1 MSEKNQF
8 EMNAEIREIGK
19 HSSRSLRR
27 GERIPAIIY
36 GPKIKNANVSLV
48 EKEVVKFSKM
58 QYDNTIFVL
67 KSKDPQLNNLKI
79 LKKATAVHPVTRRPV
94 HLDLFAIDL
103 TKAIRV
109 AVEIRYEGRSI
120 GVKEGGILN
129 AVRRDVEV
137 ECLPTAIP
145 QFLSVDIT
153 NLGINDS
160 LHVSEL
166 VPPAGVKI
174 ITLAT
179 ETICTIALV
188 AEEVAAPVVAAAVEG
203 AAAVPGAAP
212 AAGAAA
218 GAPAAGAAAAGAK
231 KADAP
236 AAGKKDEKK

>member
-8 EMNAEIREIGK
+8 ELNAEMRQPGK
-19 HSSRSLRR
+19 HWSRGLRR
-27 GERIPAIIY
+27 GERIPAVIY

-48 EKEVVKFSKM
+48 EKEVVKYSKS
-58 QYDNTIFVL
+58 QYENTIFVL
-67 KSKDPQLNNLKI
+67 KSNDPQLNNLKV
-79 LKKATAVHPVTRRPV
+79 LKKATSIHPVNRRPV

-109 AVEIRYEGRSI
+109 AVEVRFEGRSI

-145 QFLSVDIT
+145 QFISVDIT

-174 ITLAT
+174 ITLPT
-179 ETICTIALV
+179 ETLCTVALV
-188 AEEVAAPVVAAAVEG
+188 AEEVAAPVAAAAAPAEG
-203 AAAVPGAAP
+203 AAAAPGAAP
-212 AAGAAA
+212 AD
-218 GAPAAGAAAAGAK
+218 AK
-231 KADAP
+231 KAEAP
-236 AAGKKDEKK
+236 AAGKKEEKK